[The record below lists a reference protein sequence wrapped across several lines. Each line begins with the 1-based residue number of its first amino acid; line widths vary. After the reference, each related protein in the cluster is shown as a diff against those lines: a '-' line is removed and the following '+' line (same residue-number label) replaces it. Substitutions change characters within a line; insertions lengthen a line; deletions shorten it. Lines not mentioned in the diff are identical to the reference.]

1 MNGKISLKASRK
13 VSRDLAKTY
22 SLKKKC
28 ADFNKLAV
36 GQDVLTCHD
45 VPEVEPGHTSECT
58 DRRSRGV
65 DDGKHR
71 RHRSEHQRQ
80 CKTGHRRQPV
90 AVDHELSV
98 RRHAVYNCNI
108 TERCLSAKQ
117 SAQTILLREMESL
130 YEETDT
136 TNCRI

>member
-1 MNGKISLKASRK
+1 MEKSAWKPVEK
-13 VSRDLAKTY
+13 VSRDLEKTY

-28 ADFNKLAV
+28 ANCKLAEV

-45 VPEVEPGHTSECT
+45 VPEVEARHSCECT
-58 DRRSRGV
+58 DGRSRGV

-90 AVDHELSV
+90 AVDHELSI
-98 RRHAVYNCNI
+98 RRHAVHNCNI
-108 TERCLSAKQ
+108 TE
-117 SAQTILLREMESL
+117 MP
-130 YEETDT
+130 
-136 TNCRI
+136 